1 MPPTISA
8 RVDEEKIEELKN
20 LTDADADSE
29 AIRAA
34 VDYAVRERR
43 QHSAYL
49 GIFMTLLFL
58 TFEAYG
64 EISVPRESG
73 PVLLLALVGVYL
85 LPKLMRF
92 YHNWTN

>member
-8 RVDEEKIEELKN
+8 RVDEEKVEELKN

-49 GIFMTLLFL
+49 G
-58 TFEAYG
+58 Y
-64 EISVPRESG
+64 S
-73 PVLLLALVGVYL
+73 
-85 LPKLMRF
+85 
-92 YHNWTN
+92 